1 MATNHCRN
9 RIARKADHD
18 GGAHLACHQ
27 RLSGAHRHFVKALVQ
42 SHALCDIGDDIV
54 IAYGGAP
61 NRYDEVSTL
70 AERKDGLKARA
81 IVARNGQNACL
92 CAMASRSALRP

>member
-18 GGAHLACHQ
+18 GGAHLACHE
-27 RLSGAHRHFVKALVQ
+27 RLSRAHRHFVKALVQ
-42 SHALCDIGDDIV
+42 SHALGDIGDDVV
-54 IAYGGAP
+54 IAYGGAT

-70 AERKDGLKARA
+70 AERKDCLKARS
-81 IVARNGQNACL
+81 IVARNGQNACFG
-92 CAMASRSALRP
+92 AMSL